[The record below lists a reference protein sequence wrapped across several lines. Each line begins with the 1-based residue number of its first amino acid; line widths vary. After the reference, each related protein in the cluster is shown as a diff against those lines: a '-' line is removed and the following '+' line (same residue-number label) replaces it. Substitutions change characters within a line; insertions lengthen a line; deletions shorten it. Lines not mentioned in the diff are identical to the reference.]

1 MSDTD
6 SPIPSDEWLDLLVRE
21 LTDELTPAER
31 STLAGA
37 GSPELVARYRRELE
51 QTAGAIAL
59 GLAET
64 GPQQPLPP
72 ALQGRLE
79 EQAAAFLVPSARAAD
94 VISLPASRQARS
106 PSSAPASSRP
116 ATSSGTAGW
125 WAAAACLLLALI
137 AWFRTPQTVF
147 MPAPPSEVKQ
157 LEPTPEMR
165 RATLL
170 THPGVITLPLG
181 ATKDPAAAGLSGDVV
196 WDPVAQQGFIRV
208 VGLQPNDP
216 KIQQYQLWI
225 FDGDRDQRYPVDGGV
240 FNSSASG
247 GEVLIPIHAAIP
259 VHLAKAFAVTVEKP
273 GGVVV
278 SARDRVVA
286 LAQAS

>member
-6 SPIPSDEWLDLLVRE
+6 PQNPSDEWLDLLVRE

-31 STLAGA
+31 STLASA
-37 GSPELVARYRRELE
+37 GSSELAARYRRELE
-51 QTAGAIAL
+51 QAAGAIAL

-72 ALQGRLE
+72 ALRGRLE
-79 EQAAAFLVPSARAAD
+79 AQAAAFLAPSRSRA
-94 VISLPASRQARS
+94 
-106 PSSAPASSRP
+106 
-116 ATSSGTAGW
+116 GTRTGAAGW

-147 MPAPPSEVKQ
+147 MPAPPSEIKQ
-157 LEPTPEMR
+157 IEPTAEML
-165 RATLL
+165 RAALL
-170 THPGVITLPLG
+170 KHPGVITLPLG

-196 WDPVAQQGFIRV
+196 WDPATQQGYIRI

-240 FNSSASG
+240 FDSPASSG
-247 GEVLIPIHAAIP
+247 QILIPIHAAIP